1 MTTFA
6 DTSSTKNDNET
17 THDTAPA
24 DVQRSLD
31 GSGAPSLRNQEV
43 NELCTNGVPD
53 ANKIKRRMEQLA
65 HEYVN
70 KRFQVITT
78 GRFRFQRE
86 IILRKQVER
95 EFYSAMWRLEDLL
108 YAVPVLPLQAEST
121 TTIVPYEPAKRRR
134 GRPATGVK
142 PRDRR
147 VAKDDDP
154 Y

>member
-1 MTTFA
+1 MNDSITSHAETGTLVHRRSKKRTTK
-6 DTSSTKNDNET
+6 KNMN
-17 THDTAPA
+17 HD
-24 DVQRSLD
+24 DFRRYIVNKEL
-31 GSGAPSLRNQEV
+31 
-43 NELCTNGVPD
+43 NELWTNGVPD

-86 IILRKQVER
+86 IILRKQAER
-95 EFYSAMWRLEDLL
+95 EFYSAMWHLEDLL

-121 TTIVPYEPAKRRR
+121 TTIVPYQPAKRRR

-147 VAKDDDP
+147 VNKDDDS